1 MANSTPFLHTVYT
14 IMYIP
19 SLFRYPKNGRKCN
32 PNCIAMRRMYF
43 TTEHNFI
50 STFWKFSERRDK
62 KIRQE
67 EKGCLSFHPSLLG
80 MNEPRRHFWEKQR
93 FFFSPSSFVVSSLLL
108 RLQFSWDNFV
118 LSLSSLL
125 KISEL
130 NSKSVFY
137 GFIEL
142 MKRKTLENIWTPILA
157 PCASITVLEG
167 KTFLHN
173 LGYTHFEKSTLQFSL
188 QGHLFCNFSLAVFP
202 REFSFVLPAAPGFAI
217 LIDLMWD
224 LVLWFQ
230 VGCLLLLYVK
240 GFSSFR
246 YRSCKNAFHAFAI
259 LPAYRIWR
267 DKCHMFQRLT
277 GFGCA

>member
-1 MANSTPFLHTVYT
+1 
-14 IMYIP
+14 
-19 SLFRYPKNGRKCN
+19 
-32 PNCIAMRRMYF
+32 MRRMYF

-62 KIRQE
+62 KYDMKKKAVSLFIHHCWE
-67 EKGCLSFHPSLLG
+67 WTSLEGTFGKNKG
-80 MNEPRRHFWEKQR
+80 
-93 FFFSPSSFVVSSLLL
+93 FFSPSSFVVSSLLL

-125 KISEL
+125 KISKL
-130 NSKSVFY
+130 NGKSVFY

-202 REFSFVLPAAPGFAI
+202 REFSYVLPAAPGFAI
-217 LIDLMWD
+217 LIELMWD

-230 VGCLLLLYVK
+230 LGCLLLLYVK